1 MGTYSKLTGGE
12 NVTRYLRS
20 SSGILESKALSSFGM
35 HHMKITHRLLFIGL
49 VGFGTIIPHV
59 RADERRAP
67 APKTDPEKMKSIFF
81 TDINDAFRGE
91 APTLSSVRATNTV
104 AASAST
110 PNAAAVEAS
119 ASGNELWS
127 SVISPQSLEDEIKRI
142 KLHFDSVVTTPGAF
156 NSGGYL
162 EARLDLTV
170 LAALFAIINQYPG
183 EVRWKD
189 QAGAARDLISRTA
202 FNCKAGSTQVYNEAK
217 LRKGD
222 LQDLVAGS
230 GLPSRESEEDSDW
243 ATIADRSPLM
253 EYAEL
258 LIETLED
265 GARDEGTIK
274 KETDLVKRNSELLA
288 VLGEILVQEGM
299 DDADDD
305 DYSKLSRDMAVDAK
319 AVTAAL
325 GRGDFDA
332 VRIGVS
338 KIRQKCDAC
347 HEQYR

>member
-1 MGTYSKLTGGE
+1 
-12 NVTRYLRS
+12 
-20 SSGILESKALSSFGM
+20 
-35 HHMKITHRLLFIGL
+35 MKTTQRLLVIFLIGIGAIL
-49 VGFGTIIPHV
+49 PHV
-59 RADERRAP
+59 WADERRAP
-67 APKTDPEKMKSIFF
+67 KPKVDEEKMKAIFF
-81 TDINDAFRGE
+81 ADINDAFRGE
-91 APTLSSVRATNTV
+91 APTIASVRATAAAVAAPV
-104 AASAST
+104 AAST
-110 PNAAAVEAS
+110 GGDAAD
-119 ASGNELWS
+119 SGTDLWS
-127 SVISPQSLEDEIKRI
+127 SLISPQSLEDEIKRL
-142 KLHFDSVVTTPGAF
+142 KLEFDGVVTTPGAF

-162 EARLDLTV
+162 DARLHLTV
-170 LAALFAIINQYPG
+170 LASLFAVINQHSG

-189 QAGAARDLISRTA
+189 QAAAARDLISRTA

-230 GLPSRESEEDSDW
+230 GLSSKDAEPETDW
-243 ATIADRSPLM
+243 TMIADRSPLM

-258 LIETLED
+258 VIESLED

-274 KETDLVKRNSELLA
+274 KETDLVKRNSELIA
-288 VLGEILVQEGM
+288 VLGEILAQEGM

-305 DYSKLSRDMAVDAK
+305 DYAKLSRDMSGDGK

-325 GRGDFDA
+325 GRGDLEA
-332 VRIGVS
+332 VRLGVS

>member
-1 MGTYSKLTGGE
+1 MGAFLVAWKL
-12 NVTRYLRS
+12 
-20 SSGILESKALSSFGM
+20 F
-35 HHMKITHRLLFIGL
+35 MKTTQRLLVIFLIGIGAIL
-49 VGFGTIIPHV
+49 PHV

-67 APKTDPEKMKSIFF
+67 KPKVDEEKMKAIFF
-81 TDINDAFRGE
+81 ADINDAFRGE
-91 APTLSSVRATNTV
+91 APTIASVRAT
-104 AASAST
+104 
-110 PNAAAVEAS
+110 AAAVAAVAAPAAAS
-119 ASGNELWS
+119 TGGDAAASGTDLWS
-127 SVISPQSLEDEIKRI
+127 SLISPQSLEDEIKRL
-142 KLHFDSVVTTPGAF
+142 KLEFDGVVTTPGAF

-162 EARLDLTV
+162 DARLHLTV
-170 LAALFAIINQYPG
+170 LASLFAVINQYSG

-189 QAGAARDLISRTA
+189 QAAAARDLISRTA

-230 GLPSRESEEDSDW
+230 GLSSKDAEPETDW
-243 ATIADRSPLM
+243 TMIADRSPLM

-258 LIETLED
+258 VIESLED

-274 KETDLVKRNSELLA
+274 KETDLVKRNSELIA
-288 VLGEILVQEGM
+288 VLGEILAQEGM

-305 DYSKLSRDMAVDAK
+305 DYAKLSRDMSGDGK

-325 GRGDFDA
+325 GRGDLEA
-332 VRIGVS
+332 VRLGVS